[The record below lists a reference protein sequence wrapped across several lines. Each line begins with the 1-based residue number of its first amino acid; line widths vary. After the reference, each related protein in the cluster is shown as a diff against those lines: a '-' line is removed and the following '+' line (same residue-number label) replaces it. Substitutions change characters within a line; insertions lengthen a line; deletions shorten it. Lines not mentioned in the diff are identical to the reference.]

1 LVNILNQNPDFEELN
16 NLCESLISPTNK
28 NNSSYEL
35 EKKIRELD
43 IFENDLYNTDVSLLN
58 QQNINNISNFEIK
71 QIQEEQIETNIQEEK
86 SLSNLTMDS
95 FEHSVT
101 IVTTPTNQTQIQTE
115 TQSNKKK
122 KKKKK
127 NKK

>member
-1 LVNILNQNPDFEELN
+1 MWILN
-16 NLCESLISPTNK
+16 IPTNK

-43 IFENDLYNTDVSLLN
+43 IFENDLYNNDVSLLN

-95 FEHSVT
+95 FEHSST
-101 IVTTPTNQTQIQTE
+101 AETTLVNHPQVQSQSQT
-115 TQSNKKK
+115 NKKK

>member
-1 LVNILNQNPDFEELN
+1 
-16 NLCESLISPTNK
+16 
-28 NNSSYEL
+28 
-35 EKKIRELD
+35 
-43 IFENDLYNTDVSLLN
+43 LLN

-95 FEHSVT
+95 FEHSLT
-101 IVTTPTNQTQIQTE
+101 IETTLTNQTQIQTE